1 MSLTPEQL
9 AQRALGVSA
18 SEVAAVVGLSPYEGP
33 WGVWAKKKGH
43 MIVEMNDAM
52 LLGHLME
59 EPIAQMYARQNP
71 GVTMRLSDTLTHPTE
86 RWAMAT
92 PDRIVTAPDGTK
104 YLLECKTG
112 GPQAA
117 KDWGDADDEI
127 PPQYFVQVQWQLYV
141 TGLTRCDVAGY
152 IAGAMRY
159 HEIPRHDAIIAS
171 LVTRCREF
179 YDRYIAGDEEPAIDF
194 RESTTDAL
202 SAMYPSARTPL
213 RDATEEE
220 SSLVTEYLA
229 AHHRLSLAE
238 QEKERLA
245 NAIRSAIGDAEGF
258 RAAVAKATWKTPE
271 GGMVKWKAV
280 AEAMK
285 ADAALIAAHT
295 TPYGRRL
302 DVRAV
307 KEKKR

>member
-18 SEVAAVVGLSPYEGP
+18 SEVAAVCGLSPYEGP

-43 MIVEMNDAM
+43 MTVEMSDAM

-92 PDRIVTAPDGTK
+92 PDRIVTAPDGTE

-127 PPQYFVQVQWQLYV
+127 PPQYFLQVQWQLYV
-141 TGLTRCDVAGY
+141 TGLNRCDVAGY

-179 YDRYIAGDEEPAIDF
+179 YERYIAGDEEPAIDF

-220 SSLVTEYLA
+220 SALATEYLA